1 MCVCVYTRCTRRK
14 VGPGP
19 FSLVNQEGR
28 GEGMDSWAKETSQIR
43 TVSIDLAVR
52 G

>member
-1 MCVCVYTRCTRRK
+1 MCACTCRTRRK
-14 VGPGP
+14 AGPRP
-19 FSLVNQEGR
+19 FSLVNQEGI
-28 GEGMDSWAKETSQIR
+28 DSWAKETSQIR